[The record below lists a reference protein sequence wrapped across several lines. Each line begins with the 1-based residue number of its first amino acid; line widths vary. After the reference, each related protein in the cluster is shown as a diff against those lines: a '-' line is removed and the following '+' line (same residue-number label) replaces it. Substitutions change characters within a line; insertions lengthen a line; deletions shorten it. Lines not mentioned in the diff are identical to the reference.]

1 MPKVGKKIL
10 LLLAVFTVITHSIL
24 PHIHLDDIVAM
35 VDHHHHHQKSA
46 DGKSHHHD
54 PGDSKAG
61 HQNLFSFA
69 QLDEDFIHSKSQ
81 FKKFEL
87 PVQYLSPV
95 AITYLLDTF
104 PVYTKNIF
112 GRYKE
117 YPPPDNYFYNL
128 PSRAPPAFYLS

>member
-1 MPKVGKKIL
+1 MYNIGKKML
-10 LLLAVFTVITHSIL
+10 LILAVFTVIAHSIL
-24 PHIHLDDIVAM
+24 PHVHLYDVVAITN
-35 VDHHHHHQKSA
+35 HHHHP
-46 DGKSHHHD
+46 DGPAHHHHSHD
-54 PGDSKAG
+54 DHGSQEK
-61 HQNLFSFA
+61 HHNLFSFA
-69 QLDEDFIHSKSQ
+69 QLDDDFIPAKGP

-104 PVYTKNIF
+104 PVYIKKVF

-117 YPPPDNYFYNL
+117 YPPPDNYFFNL